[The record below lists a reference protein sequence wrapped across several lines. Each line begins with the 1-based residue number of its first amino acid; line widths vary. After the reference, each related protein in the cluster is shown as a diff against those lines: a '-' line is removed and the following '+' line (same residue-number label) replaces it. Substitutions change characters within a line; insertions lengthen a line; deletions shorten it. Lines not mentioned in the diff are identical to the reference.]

1 MIKYKAVFWCLE
13 VDAKIIEKETDKFV
27 VYKAGFREAKE
38 SQYYMYFDTRKE
50 AIELLLARQQQKA
63 KSLEESLL
71 KTNAEIIKLS
81 NSLRDESR

>member
-1 MIKYKAVFWCLE
+1 MIKYKAIFWCLE

-27 VYKAGFREAKE
+27 VYKSGIREAKE
-38 SQYYMYFDTRKE
+38 SRHDKYFNTRKE
-50 AIELLLARQQQKA
+50 AIEFLLARQQRKA

-81 NSLRDESR
+81 NSLKDESR